1 LISEL
6 IEAFIT
12 SPFFK
17 GKTMKL
23 SETQTKLLNAAA
35 QHPEH
40 LLADFPA
47 NLKGGARLKVLTSL
61 ANANLIAAQ
70 GQAEDGTT
78 QFAITDAGRNALGI
92 ALEAKPAPAKREGTK
107 QATLIELLQRPEG
120 ATLEQMVQAT
130 GWQQHTVR
138 GCMAGALKKKLGLNI
153 VSEKTNSQ
161 QRTYRI
167 A

>member
-1 LISEL
+1 
-6 IEAFIT
+6 
-12 SPFFK
+12 
-17 GKTMKL
+17 MKL
-23 SETQTKLLNAAA
+23 SETQTNLLTAAA

-40 LLADFPA
+40 LLTDFPA

-61 ANANLIAAQ
+61 ANANLIASHSKT
-70 GQAEDGTT
+70 EDGTT
-78 QFAITDAGRNALGI
+78 QFAITDAGRSALGI
-92 ALEAKPAPAKREGTK
+92 AIESKATPSKREGTK
-107 QATLIELLQRPEG
+107 QATLIELLRRPEG

-138 GCMAGALKKKLGLNI
+138 GCMAGALKKKLGLSI
-153 VSEKTNSQ
+153 VSEKTDGQ

>member
-1 LISEL
+1 LISERN
-6 IEAFIT
+6 EAFIT

-23 SETQTKLLNAAA
+23 SVTQTNLLTAAA

-40 LLADFPA
+40 LLTDFPA

-61 ANANLIAAQ
+61 ANANLIAAHS
-70 GQAEDGTT
+70 QAEDGTT
-78 QFAITDAGRNALGI
+78 QFAITDAGRSALGI
-92 ALEAKPAPAKREGTK
+92 AIEAKATPSKREGTK

-138 GCMAGALKKKLGLNI
+138 GCMAGALKKKLGLSI
-153 VSEKTNSQ
+153 VSEKADGQ

>member
-1 LISEL
+1 MKRS
-6 IEAFIT
+6 
-12 SPFFK
+12 SHHHFFK

-23 SETQTKLLNAAA
+23 SVTQTNLLTAAA

-40 LLADFPA
+40 LLTDFPA

-61 ANANLIAAQ
+61 SNANLIAAHS
-70 GQAEDGTT
+70 QAEDGTT
-78 QFAITDAGRNALGI
+78 QFAITDAGRSALGI
-92 ALEAKPAPAKREGTK
+92 AIEAKATPSKREGTK

-153 VSEKTNSQ
+153 VSEKADGQ

>member
-1 LISEL
+1 
-6 IEAFIT
+6 
-12 SPFFK
+12 
-17 GKTMKL
+17 MKL
-23 SETQTKLLNAAA
+23 SETQTKLLTAAA

-78 QFAITDAGRNALGI
+78 EFAITDAGRSALGI
-92 ALEAKPAPAKREGTK
+92 ALETKPAPTKREGTK

-138 GCMAGALKKKLGLNI
+138 GCMAGALKKKLGLEI
-153 VSEKTNSQ
+153 TSEKQTGTA
-161 QRTYRI
+161 RTYRI
-167 A
+167 TTTTA

>member
-1 LISEL
+1 LISERN
-6 IEAFIT
+6 EAFIT

-23 SETQTKLLNAAA
+23 SETQTNLLTAAA

-40 LLADFPA
+40 LLTDFPA

-61 ANANLIAAQ
+61 ANANLIAAHS
-70 GQAEDGTT
+70 QAEDGST
-78 QFAITDAGRNALGI
+78 QFAITDEGRSALGI
-92 ALEAKPAPAKREGTK
+92 AVEAKASPVKREGTK
-107 QATLIELLQRPEG
+107 QATLIELLQRQEG

-138 GCMAGALKKKLGLNI
+138 GCMAGALKKKLGLTI
-153 VSEKTNSQ
+153 VSEKTDGQ

>member
-1 LISEL
+1 LISERN
-6 IEAFIT
+6 EAFIT

-23 SETQTKLLNAAA
+23 SETQTNLLTAAA

-40 LLADFPA
+40 LLTDFPA

-61 ANANLIAAQ
+61 ANANLITAHSLT
-70 GQAEDGTT
+70 EDGTT
-78 QFAITDAGRNALGI
+78 QFAITDAGRSALGI
-92 ALEAKPAPAKREGTK
+92 AVETKASPSKREGTK
-107 QATLIELLQRPEG
+107 QATLIDLLQRQEG

-153 VSEKTNSQ
+153 VSEKTDGQ

>member
-1 LISEL
+1 
-6 IEAFIT
+6 
-12 SPFFK
+12 
-17 GKTMKL
+17 MKL
-23 SETQTKLLNAAA
+23 SETQTNLLTAAA

-40 LLADFPA
+40 LLTEFPA

-61 ANANLIAAQ
+61 ANANLIAAHS
-70 GQAEDGTT
+70 QAEDGTT
-78 QFAITDAGRNALGI
+78 RFAITDAGRSALGI
-92 ALEAKPAPAKREGTK
+92 EIEAKATPSKREGTK

-138 GCMAGALKKKLGLNI
+138 GCMAGALKKNLGLSI
-153 VSEKTNSQ
+153 VSEKTDGQ

>member
-1 LISEL
+1 
-6 IEAFIT
+6 
-12 SPFFK
+12 
-17 GKTMKL
+17 MKL
-23 SETQTKLLNAAA
+23 SETQTKLLTAAA

-61 ANANLIAAQ
+61 ANAKLIAAHSK
-70 GQAEDGTT
+70 AEDGTT
-78 QFAITDAGRNALGI
+78 QFAITDAGRSALGI
-92 ALEAKPAPAKREGTK
+92 AIETKATPSKREGTK

-138 GCMAGALKKKLGLNI
+138 GCMAGALKKKLGLSI
-153 VSEKTNSQ
+153 VSEKTDGQ
-161 QRTYRI
+161 RRTYRI

>member
-1 LISEL
+1 LISERN
-6 IEAFIT
+6 EAFIT

-23 SETQTKLLNAAA
+23 SETQTNLLTAAA

-61 ANANLIAAQ
+61 ANANLIAAHS
-70 GQAEDGTT
+70 QAEDGTT
-78 QFAITDAGRNALGI
+78 RFAITDAGRSALGI
-92 ALEAKPAPAKREGTK
+92 AIEAKATPSKREGTK

-138 GCMAGALKKKLGLNI
+138 GCMAGALKKKLGLSI
-153 VSEKTNSQ
+153 VSEKTDGQ

>member
-1 LISEL
+1 LISERN
-6 IEAFIT
+6 EAFIT

-23 SETQTKLLNAAA
+23 SETQTNLLTAAA

-40 LLADFPA
+40 LLTDFPA

-61 ANANLIAAQ
+61 ANAKLIAAHS
-70 GQAEDGTT
+70 QAEDGTT
-78 QFAITDAGRNALGI
+78 QFAITDAGRSALGI
-92 ALEAKPAPAKREGTK
+92 AIEAKATPSKREGTK
-107 QATLIELLQRPEG
+107 QAALIELLQRPEG

-138 GCMAGALKKKLGLNI
+138 GCMAGALKKKLGLSI
-153 VSEKTNSQ
+153 VSEKTDGQ

>member
-1 LISEL
+1 LISERN
-6 IEAFIT
+6 EAFIT

-23 SETQTKLLNAAA
+23 SETQTNLLTAAA

-40 LLADFPA
+40 LLTDFPA

-61 ANANLIAAQ
+61 ANANLIAAHS
-70 GQAEDGTT
+70 QAEDGTT
-78 QFAITDAGRNALGI
+78 RFAITDVGRSALGI
-92 ALEAKPAPAKREGTK
+92 AIEAKATPSKREGTK

-120 ATLEQMVQAT
+120 ATLEQMVEAT

-138 GCMAGALKKKLGLNI
+138 GCMAGALKKKLGLSI
-153 VSEKTNSQ
+153 VSEKTDGQ

-167 A
+167 D